1 MPFESKK
8 LVCVRY
14 VDHVLYNRATAV
26 AMKPQIRKAVGW
38 LIYECDQYITLT
50 WDHDDEPPTLQGGD
64 SKASGLVLLKSDILE
79 LQRLPSDFEL
89 NLNVKQPKLET
100 EYALRPSER
109 KTHRKQY
116 GEATNDR

>member
-14 VDHVLYNRATAV
+14 VDHVLYNRANAIAV
-26 AMKPQIRKAVGW
+26 KPQIRKAVGW
-38 LIYECDQYITLT
+38 LIYECDQYITVT

-64 SKASGLVLLKSDILE
+64 SKASGLVLLKSEILE

-89 NLNVKQPKLET
+89 NLNVKPTLET

>member
-1 MPFESKK
+1 MPIECKE

-14 VDHVLYNRATAV
+14 VDHVLYNRTTAV

-38 LIYECDQYITLT
+38 LVYECDQYIILT
-50 WDHDDEPPTLQGGD
+50 WDHDDEPPTLHGGD
-64 SKASGLVLLKSDILE
+64 TKASGLVLLKNDILE
-79 LQRLPSDFEL
+79 FQRLPSDFEL
-89 NLNVKQPKLET
+89 NLNVKQPKLES

-116 GEATNDR
+116 GEASK